1 MTNRAP
7 NINQITISGN
17 LVRKPEVQYVGEN
30 DTALCKI
37 TLANNRSYL
46 DKNKDWQQDTTFV
59 DCEIWGTLAERVE
72 KKADK
77 GAPVIVEGVLKQ
89 DTWEDKDGNSR
100 SKLLVRTQKI
110 HLLKQT

>member
-17 LVRKPEVQYVGEN
+17 LVRKPEVQYVGDN

-46 DKNKDWQQDTTFV
+46 NKDKDWQQETTFV
-59 DCEIWGTLAERVE
+59 DCEIWGSLAERVE
-72 KKADK
+72 KNSDK
-77 GAPVIVEGVLKQ
+77 GSPLIVEGVLKQ
-89 DTWEDKDGNSR
+89 NTWEDKNGNTH
-100 SKLLVRTQKI
+100 SKLLIRAQKI
-110 HLLKQT
+110 HILQQS